1 MEWLLL
7 AIGLLLILGTGF
19 FVAVEFSLV
28 ALDQANVQ
36 QAVDAGDTKAIALL
50 HCLKSLSTQL
60 SSCQLGITLTTL
72 LTGYVIEPSVGKLL
86 QGPLLE
92 LGLGDSAVPVSL
104 VVAMLLATLLSMVIG
119 ELVPKN
125 LAIAKA
131 FEIGRAVARPQLV
144 FTAIFRPA
152 IVLLNGFSNKVL
164 HLFGLEVKEEISGAR
179 SPAELVSLVRRSAE
193 MGTLD
198 KDAALFVDRTVRF
211 SERSAADVMTPR
223 TRMETIEHTAHVQ
236 EIIELAKESGYS
248 RFPVTD
254 GSSDEIKGVCHVKTI
269 IAIPRDKRAGKEV
282 GENKT
287 PVIFVPET
295 VHLDTLLVQLRGAN
309 LQMAIV
315 LDEYGGTAG
324 MVTLEDLIEEIVGEV
339 ADEHDSADPE
349 VRQLPDGSWMIPG
362 MFRPDQLN
370 ELIGEVEI
378 PDDAAY
384 ETVGGFVM
392 AELGRIAFLGDV
404 VDTEGGAFT
413 VTALDKRRVDEL
425 HFVPHPPKP
434 TKPSK
439 SSSGS
444 SASSAA
450 SAPSPDEAT
459 GARA

>member
-7 AIGLLLILGTGF
+7 VVGLLLILGTGF

-28 ALDQANVQ
+28 ALDQSSVQ
-36 QAVDAGDTKAIALL
+36 EAVDAGDTKATALL
-50 HCLKSLSTQL
+50 QCLKSLSTQL
-60 SSCQLGITLTTL
+60 SSCQLGITITTL
-72 LTGYVIEPSVGKLL
+72 LTGYVMEPSVGKLL
-86 QGPLLE
+86 RGPLE
-92 LGLGDSAVPVSL
+92 SMGFAESAAPISL
-104 VVAMLLATLLSMVIG
+104 ITAMVLATLLSMVIG

-131 FEIGRAVARPQLV
+131 YEIGRAVAGPQLV
-144 FTAIFRPA
+144 FTAVFKPA
-152 IVLLNGFSNKVL
+152 IVVLNGFSNKIL

-223 TRMETIEHTAHVQ
+223 IQMETIEHTAHVQ
-236 EIIELAKESGYS
+236 EVIELAKETGYS

-295 VHLDTLLVQLRGAN
+295 VHLDTLLVQLRSAN

-339 ADEHDSADPE
+339 ADEHDTATEE
-349 VRQLPDGSWMIPG
+349 VQQLPDGSWKIPG
-362 MFRPDQLN
+362 MSRPDQLN
-370 ELIGEVEI
+370 DLIGEVEI

-384 ETVGGFVM
+384 ETLGGFVM
-392 AELGRIAFLGDV
+392 AELGRIPFLKDV
-404 VDTEGGAFT
+404 VEIPGGTFT
-413 VTALDKRRVDEL
+413 VTALDKRRVAEL
-425 HFVPHPPKP
+425 HFVPRPPSNP
-434 TKPSK
+434 R
-439 SSSGS
+439 
-444 SASSAA
+444 AA
-450 SAPSPDEAT
+450 SASSPDEASENQ
-459 GARA
+459 R

>member
-1 MEWLLL
+1 
-7 AIGLLLILGTGF
+7 
-19 FVAVEFSLV
+19 
-28 ALDQANVQ
+28 
-36 QAVDAGDTKAIALL
+36 
-50 HCLKSLSTQL
+50 
-60 SSCQLGITLTTL
+60 
-72 LTGYVIEPSVGKLL
+72 
-86 QGPLLE
+86 
-92 LGLGDSAVPVSL
+92 
-104 VVAMLLATLLSMVIG
+104 
-119 ELVPKN
+119 
-125 LAIAKA
+125 
-131 FEIGRAVARPQLV
+131 
-144 FTAIFRPA
+144 
-152 IVLLNGFSNKVL
+152 
-164 HLFGLEVKEEISGAR
+164 
-179 SPAELVSLVRRSAE
+179 
-193 MGTLD
+193 
-198 KDAALFVDRTVRF
+198 
-211 SERSAADVMTPR
+211 
-223 TRMETIEHTAHVQ
+223 METIEHTAHVQ
-236 EIIELAKESGYS
+236 EVIELAKESGYS

-425 HFVPHPPKP
+425 HFVPHPPQP

-439 SSSGS
+439 SSSGSSAS

>member
-7 AIGLLLILGTGF
+7 ALGLLLILGTGF

-36 QAVDAGDTKAIALL
+36 EAVDAGDTKAIALL
-50 HCLKSLSTQL
+50 QCLKSLSTQL

-86 QGPLLE
+86 QEPLAA

-144 FTAIFRPA
+144 FTAIFKPA

-223 TRMETIEHTAHVQ
+223 TRMRTIEHDAHVQ
-236 EIIELAKESGYS
+236 EVIELAKQTGYS

-254 GSSDEIKGVCHVKTI
+254 GSTDEIKGVCHVKTV

-295 VHLDTLLVQLRGAN
+295 VHLDTLLVQLRSAN

-339 ADEHDSADPE
+339 ADEHDSALPE
-349 VRQLPDGSWMIPG
+349 VRQLPDGSWLIPG
-362 MFRPDQLN
+362 MYRPDQLN

-384 ETVGGFVM
+384 ETLGGFVM
-392 AELGRIAFLGDV
+392 AELGRIPFLGDV
-404 VDTEGGAFT
+404 VDTDGGMFT
-413 VTALDKRRVDEL
+413 VTALDKRRVAEL
-425 HFVPHPPKP
+425 HFVPRE
-434 TKPSK
+434 
-439 SSSGS
+439 SSAS

-450 SAPSPDEAT
+450 SPDEAT
-459 GARA
+459 GRGA

>member
-7 AIGLLLILGTGF
+7 AVGLLLILGTGF

-28 ALDQANVQ
+28 ALDAATVEKAVAN
-36 QAVDAGDTKAIALL
+36 GDKKAEPLL
-50 HCLKSLSTQL
+50 QCLKSLSTQL

-72 LTGYVIEPSVGKLL
+72 LTGYVMEPSVGKLL
-86 QGPLLE
+86 QEPLRS
-92 LGLGDSAVPVSL
+92 LGLGDTAVPISL
-104 VVAMLLATLLSMVIG
+104 VVAMVFATLLSMVIG

-131 FEIGRAVARPQLV
+131 YEIGRAVARPQLV
-144 FTAIFRPA
+144 FTAVFKPA

-164 HLFGLEVKEEISGAR
+164 NLFGLEAKEEISGAR
-179 SPAELVSLVRRSAE
+179 SPAELASLVRRSAE
-193 MGTLD
+193 LGTLD
-198 KDAALFVDRTVRF
+198 KDAALFVDRTLRF
-211 SERSAADVMTPR
+211 SDRSAADVMTPR
-223 TRMETIEHTAHVQ
+223 IKMQTIEHDAHVQ
-236 EIIELAKESGYS
+236 DLIALAKETGYS

-254 GSSDEIKGVCHVKTI
+254 GSNDEIKGVCHIKTI

-282 GENKT
+282 GENKS

-295 VHLDTLLVQLRGAN
+295 VHLDHLLVQLRSAN

-339 ADEHDSADPE
+339 ADEHDSALPE
-349 VRQLPDGSWMIPG
+349 VRQLPDGSWLIPG

-392 AELGRIAFLGDV
+392 AELGRIPAVGDEIQT
-404 VDTEGGAFT
+404 DGGLFV
-413 VTALDKRRVDEL
+413 VTALDKRRVAEL
-425 HFVPHPPKP
+425 RFSPREAPLG
-434 TKPSK
+434 SAD
-439 SSSGS
+439 S
-444 SASSAA
+444 SAS
-450 SAPSPDEAT
+450 PDEDSEA
-459 GARA
+459 GA

>member
-7 AIGLLLILGTGF
+7 AIGLLLVLGTGF

-36 QAVDAGDTKAIALL
+36 EAVDAGDTKAVALL

-86 QGPLLE
+86 QGPLVE

-104 VVAMLLATLLSMVIG
+104 IVAMVLATLLSMVIG

-131 FEIGRAVARPQLV
+131 YDIGRAVARPQLI
-144 FTAIFRPA
+144 FTAIFKPA
-152 IVLLNGFSNKVL
+152 ILLLNGFSNKVL

-179 SPAELVSLVRRSAE
+179 SPAELVSLVRRSAA

-223 TRMETIEHTAHVQ
+223 IHMQTIEHTAHVQ
-236 EIIELAKESGYS
+236 EVIELAKETGYS

-282 GENKT
+282 GENKS

-295 VHLDTLLVQLRGAN
+295 VHLDTLLVQLRGAS

-324 MVTLEDLIEEIVGEV
+324 MVTLEDLVEEIVGEV
-339 ADEHDSADPE
+339 ADEHDEALPE

-392 AELGRIAFLGDV
+392 AELGRIAFLGDE
-404 VDTEGGAFT
+404 VDTEGGMFV
-413 VTALDKRRVDEL
+413 VTALERRRIAEL
-425 HFVPHPPKP
+425 HFVPRPPI
-434 TKPSK
+434 SAA
-439 SSSGS
+439 

-450 SAPSPDEAT
+450 SPDEAA
-459 GARA
+459 GSRP

>member
-7 AIGLLLILGTGF
+7 GIGLVLILGTGF

-36 QAVDAGDTKAIALL
+36 QAVDQGDTKAIALL

-86 QGPLLE
+86 QGPLQD
-92 LGLGDSAVPVSL
+92 LGPGGVAPSRSSL

-144 FTAIFRPA
+144 FTAVFKPA
-152 IVLLNGFSNKVL
+152 IVMLNGFSNKVL

-179 SPAELVSLVRRSAE
+179 SPAELASLVRRSAE
-193 MGTLD
+193 LGTLD

-223 TRMETIEHTAHVQ
+223 TRMQTIEHTAHVQ
-236 EIIELAKESGYS
+236 EVIELAKETGYS

-269 IAIPRDKRAGKEV
+269 IAIPRDKRAGQGSRREQDP
-282 GENKT
+282 G
-287 PVIFVPET
+287 
-295 VHLDTLLVQLRGAN
+295 DLRARNRAPGHAAGAAARC
-309 LQMAIV
+309 QP
-315 LDEYGGTAG
+315 
-324 MVTLEDLIEEIVGEV
+324 
-339 ADEHDSADPE
+339 ADGH
-349 VRQLPDGSWMIPG
+349 
-362 MFRPDQLN
+362 
-370 ELIGEVEI
+370 
-378 PDDAAY
+378 
-384 ETVGGFVM
+384 
-392 AELGRIAFLGDV
+392 
-404 VDTEGGAFT
+404 
-413 VTALDKRRVDEL
+413 
-425 HFVPHPPKP
+425 
-434 TKPSK
+434 
-439 SSSGS
+439 
-444 SASSAA
+444 
-450 SAPSPDEAT
+450 
-459 GARA
+459 RA